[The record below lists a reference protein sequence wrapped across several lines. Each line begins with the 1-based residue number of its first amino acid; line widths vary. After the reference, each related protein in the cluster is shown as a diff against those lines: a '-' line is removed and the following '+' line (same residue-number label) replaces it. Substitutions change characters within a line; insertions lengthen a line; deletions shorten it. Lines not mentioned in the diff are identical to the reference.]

1 MCDSQQI
8 HDAVLV
14 QLVRAEAV
22 CKYVLKA
29 NELEKFHRGIEQ
41 ATKVTSSCEHCCIQ
55 LLPFRGRN
63 SVLICADKALRL

>member
-14 QLVRAEAV
+14 QLVRAEAA

-41 ATKVTSSCEHCCIQ
+41 AAKVTSSCEYCCIQ
-55 LLPFRGRN
+55 LPFRGRN
-63 SVLICADKALRL
+63 SVPICAYKALRL